1 MILLAPQIPF
11 WLSTGIT
18 MGKVGILILLS
29 VVVKSVNCQWKNAQV
44 SELGSDLGMKIFNHV
59 VDSKPTENIVMS
71 PHGIA
76 SVLGMLQLGAGA
88 RTRQQLN
95 NALKYSSYG
104 IYKKLKRIQKSL
116 IESRNQDIVT
126 IANGIFA
133 PSDFAMEQLFIR
145 KTRDVYQAALS
156 SLNYEDPVAAASA
169 INQWTTNQTRGMV
182 TNLISPDMLS
192 KATRLVVVNAIFFK
206 GLWKSRFQPENTR
219 NREFHAADGNVY
231 QVPMMSQR
239 STFNFGMA
247 ITPTNVK
254 YYIIE
259 LPYHGGTISMFVAVP
274 EEINIPLSAIT
285 PYMNVQTINSWKGT
299 MREKKL
305 DIAIPRFTAEAE
317 TNLERPLAA
326 LGITDMFD
334 QTKANFGKICRSG
347 QLYVSQVI
355 QKAKIEVNEA
365 GTKASAATAAVIM
378 LKSLRITPPFVV
390 NRPFLYIVWHNP
402 TGTVLFIGQVSKP

>member
-1 MILLAPQIPF
+1 
-11 WLSTGIT
+11 
-18 MGKVGILILLS
+18 MGKLGILILIS
-29 VVVKSVNCQWKNAQV
+29 VVMRSVHCQWKSPRL

-59 VDSKPTENIVMS
+59 VNSKPTENVIMS

-76 SVLGMLQLGAGA
+76 SVLGMLQFGAGA
-88 RTRQQLN
+88 STRQQLS
-95 NALKYSSYG
+95 NALKYNSYG
-104 IYKKLKRIQKSL
+104 IYRKLKRIQKSL

-133 PSDFAMEQLFIR
+133 PSDFVMEQPFIR
-145 KTRDVYQAALS
+145 KTKEVYQAALS
-156 SLNYEDPVAAASA
+156 SLNYQNPVEAASA
-169 INQWTTNQTRGMV
+169 INQWTKNQTRGMI
-182 TNLISPDMLS
+182 TNLISPAILS
-192 KATRLVVVNAIFFK
+192 EATRLVVVNAIFFK
-206 GLWKSRFQPENTR
+206 GLWKSRFLPENTR
-219 NREFHAADGNVY
+219 NRDFYAADGTVY

-254 YYIIE
+254 YYILE
-259 LPYHGGTISMFVAVP
+259 LPYHGGTISMFIAVP
-274 EEINIPLSAIT
+274 EEIDIPLSAIT
-285 PYMNVQTINSWKGT
+285 PHVNVQSINSWKGI

-305 DIAIPRFTAEAE
+305 DIALPRFTAEAE
-317 TNLERPLAA
+317 TNLERPLSA

-347 QLYVSQVI
+347 QLYVSQVL
-355 QKAKIEVNEA
+355 QKAKIEVNED

-378 LKSLRITPPFVV
+378 LKSFRITPPFVV

>member
-1 MILLAPQIPF
+1 M
-11 WLSTGIT
+11 WLSIGIA

-29 VVVKSVNCQWKNAQV
+29 VVMKSVHCQWKNTQV
-44 SELGSDLGMKIFNHV
+44 SELGSELGMKIFSHV
-59 VDSKPTENIVMS
+59 VNSKPTENIIMS

-76 SVLGMLQLGAGA
+76 SVLRMLQLGASA

-95 NALKYSSYG
+95 NVLKYNSYG
-104 IYKKLKRIQKSL
+104 IYRKLKRIQKSL
-116 IESRNQDIVT
+116 TESRNQDIVA

-133 PSDFAMEQLFIR
+133 PSDFAMEQPFIR
-145 KTRDVYQAALS
+145 KTKDVYQAALS
-156 SLNYEDPVAAASA
+156 NLDFEDPVEAASV
-169 INQWTTNQTRGMV
+169 INQWTKNQTRGMI
-182 TNLISPDMLS
+182 TNLISPAILS
-192 KATRLVVVNAIFFK
+192 EATRLVVVNAIFFK
-206 GLWKSRFQPENTR
+206 GLWKSRFLPENTR
-219 NREFHAADGNVY
+219 NRDFHAADGNVY

-247 ITPTNVK
+247 TTPTNVK
-254 YYIIE
+254 YYILE

-274 EEINIPLSAIT
+274 QEMDIPLSAIT
-285 PYMNVQTINSWKGT
+285 PHMNVQSIYTWKVI

-305 DIAIPRFTAEAE
+305 DIALPRFTAEAE
-317 TNLERPLAA
+317 TNLERPLSA

-347 QLYVSQVI
+347 QLYVSQML
-355 QKAKIEVNEA
+355 QKAKIEVNED

-378 LKSLRITPPFVV
+378 LKSFRITPPFVV
-390 NRPFLYIVWHNP
+390 NRPFLYILWHNP